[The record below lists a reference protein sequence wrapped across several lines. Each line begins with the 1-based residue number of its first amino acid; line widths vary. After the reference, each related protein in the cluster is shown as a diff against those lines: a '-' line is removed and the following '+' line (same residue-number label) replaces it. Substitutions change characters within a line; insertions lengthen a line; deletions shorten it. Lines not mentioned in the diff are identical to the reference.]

1 VNTVTTTKRSGRK
14 KPLKGQGRGTSGLS
28 AHEAIRGREA
38 PAHPSATA
46 TPTITAPAGSA
57 DADLDPLRDAL
68 FRRVESYLRETFAHM
83 DRPALLDAVE
93 AITPAETVA
102 RAISTAPEVGVGR
115 DDWSEALLRGAS
127 AKQSALATAGGALSS
142 GEVAELLGI
151 TVAAVKQRQRRGGLL
166 AIPLANG
173 EWGYPA
179 RQFAPGG
186 RVREGLKE
194 VLAAFAKDED
204 PWVILSF
211 LANPDPA
218 SGNGI
223 AFDALDDL
231 KSTRALVEVARTFW
245 EQGAA

>member
-1 VNTVTTTKRSGRK
+1 VPTARQLERNPGVKISLR
-14 KPLKGQGRGTSGLS
+14 
-28 AHEAIRGREA
+28 ADA
-38 PAHPSATA
+38 PANADARSAPAERSATTVA
-46 TPTITAPAGSA
+46 ASTAPARPV
-57 DADLDPLRDAL
+57 DVDLDPLRDAL
-68 FRRVESYLRETFAHM
+68 FRRVESYLRETFANL

-93 AITPAETVA
+93 AATPAETVA

-127 AKQSALATAGGALSS
+127 AKQSALQAAGGALSS
-142 GEVAELLGI
+142 GEVADLLGI

-166 AIPLANG
+166 AIPLSNG

-179 RQFAPGG
+179 RQFAPDG
-186 RVREGLKE
+186 RVRDGLKQ

-218 SGNGI
+218 SGREI
-223 AFDALDDL
+223 AFEALDDPR
-231 KSTRALVEVARTFW
+231 STATLVEVAHTFW

>member
-1 VNTVTTTKRSGRK
+1 MPTTKKSGRK
-14 KPLKGQGRGTSGLS
+14 LRGKSRP
-28 AHEAIRGREA
+28 AAPDNMRARE
-38 PAHPSATA
+38 PSVQRSATA
-46 TPTITAPAGSA
+46 ASANTTPAPPV
-57 DADLDPLRDAL
+57 DVDLDPLRDAL

-93 AITPAETVA
+93 AATPAETVA
-102 RAISTAPEVGVGR
+102 RAISTAPEVGIGR

-127 AKQSALATAGGALSS
+127 AKQSALQTAGGALSS
-142 GEVAELLGI
+142 GQVAELLGV

-223 AFDALDDL
+223 AFDALDDRG
-231 KSTRALVEVARTFW
+231 STRALVELARTFW